1 MKQLLAL
8 LLAFVCCSNSGGAW
22 LSNKGTGDKPDLIEV
37 YKSIDGKEL
46 DLHVFYRGS
55 VKPAHPTPAIVMFH
69 GGGFSKGD
77 PSHFHYLCDYLAS
90 RGMVAISVRYRLNND
105 NIQCLRDAKSAMR
118 HVYKHAARFGIDP
131 EKVAAGGGSA
141 GGCLAAALSTSKLI
155 NEPTD
160 DLSISP
166 EPKALVLLNPIYA
179 SKGNLGAPRQE
190 QDDFT
195 PMNNIHSGMAPALVL
210 FGDEDSFVDVPT
222 MKKFQQMMSD
232 AGVRSELKIY
242 PGAKHAFF
250 TKTKEHVVNTL
261 VEIDRFLESLGFLIG
276 EPTAWTWADGPS
288 KKAQR

>member
-1 MKQLLAL
+1 MKQILGLLFL
-8 LLAFVCCSNSGGAW
+8 FVCCAIANGAW
-22 LSNKGTGDKPDLIEV
+22 LGTRVAGGKPDIVEV
-37 YKSIDGKEL
+37 YKLIDGKEL
-46 DLHVFYRGS
+46 DLHVFYPNS
-55 VKPAHPTPAIVMFH
+55 VKPARPTPAIVMFH

-118 HVYKHAARFGIDP
+118 HVYKHAARFGIDL

-179 SKGNLGAPRQE
+179 SKGTLGAPRKE
-190 QDDFT
+190 RDDFT
-195 PMNNIHSGMAPALVL
+195 PMDNIHSGMAPALVL
-210 FGDEDSFVDVPT
+210 FGDEDRFVDVPT
-222 MKKFQQMMSD
+222 MKKFQQKMVD
-232 AGVRSELKIY
+232 AAVRSELKIY

-250 TKTKEHVVNTL
+250 TKTKEHVVDTL
-261 VEIDRFLESLGFLIG
+261 VEIDRFLESLGFLKG
-276 EPTAWTWADGPS
+276 EPTVDTWADGRDKQAP
-288 KKAQR
+288 R